1 MHLRFSCGSL
11 VRGDWR
17 RTTKGRSKAEVG
29 GARSSRKKKKTGPLL
44 LSPLSLSLF
53 FSFLLSP
60 RARLFRTKDAG
71 ARLHAAS
78 VCYGTPSHGVP
89 ARGCARCAQD
99 GASECDVWRC
109 AREENVDD
117 AKPRP
122 AQFSCLAVDLAVPQS
137 VEAAVSRF
145 ARRVHLLG
153 VARERM
159 TQVLPYRLE
168 GIFVEGR
175 MT

>member
-1 MHLRFSCGSL
+1 MWLFGAGGL
-11 VRGDWR
+11 EADDEGKVEGRGR
-17 RTTKGRSKAEVG
+17 GREVEQ
-29 GARSSRKKKKTGPLL
+29 KKKKMGPLL

-145 ARRVHLLG
+145 ARR
-153 VARERM
+153 
-159 TQVLPYRLE
+159 
-168 GIFVEGR
+168 
-175 MT
+175 